1 VRERGWTLRYEK
13 ASWNV
18 ELKAIKAKGVRN
30 NKLLRRSD
38 KKTSTVLVDIYDF
51 IRESM

>member
-18 ELKAIKAKGVRN
+18 ELKAIKAKGVRK
-30 NKLLRRSD
+30 NKLLRSAD
-38 KKTSTVLVDIYDF
+38 KKD
-51 IRESM
+51 